1 MGYASVEA
9 WDRGGEVIIC
19 TSETTRAIAHL
30 GCGFENAEECWAD
43 MLPVISNVYVEG
55 WQEGRSAV
63 GHTKREEW

>member
-19 TSETTRAIAHL
+19 TSETSRAIAHL

-55 WQEGRSAV
+55 WQ
-63 GHTKREEW
+63 